1 MALNLT
7 PLHWPLSTRC
17 LAKGLA
23 IEYIEIKNL
32 AEASSEIAKI
42 GADKVGCQVMAPKA
56 VFRVIKIKDLT
67 ATQALI
73 LKQEMLS
80 QGGEAA
86 VARGVISGAVSRT
99 DVLLMG
105 TLKQYAAL
113 LIKLKQQS
121 FGLAALAG
129 QIQETLKRTGDFIND
144 YFLPSSTPESD
155 QKNKVKDKICLQG
168 MQFYAYHGVSAPER
182 ELGQQ
187 LEVDVELFGDLK
199 AAGKLDNLEHT
210 VNYAEVYQVVQKV
223 VTNSSY
229 NLIEALAEAVATAIL
244 ARFKVAEVLV
254 RIKKPGAFIPGCL
267 SGVVVEIRRHQ

>member
-1 MALNLT
+1 LV
-7 PLHWPLSTRC
+7 
-17 LAKGLA
+17 

-32 AEASSEIAKI
+32 TEASSEIAKI

-86 VARGVISGAVSRT
+86 VARGVISGAVSHT

-129 QIQETLKRTGDFIND
+129 QIQEKLKSAGDFIND
-144 YFLPSSTPESD
+144 CFPPSSTPESD
-155 QKNKVKDKICLQG
+155 QKDKEKDRICLQG
-168 MQFYAYHGVSAPER
+168 MQFYAYHGASAPER
-182 ELGQQ
+182 ELGQR
-187 LEVDVELFGDLK
+187 LEVDVEIYSDLR
-199 AAGKLDNLEHT
+199 AAGKLDDLVHT
-210 VNYAEVYQVVQKV
+210 VNYTEVYQVVQEV

-229 NLIEALAEAVATAIL
+229 NLIEALAEAVAAAIL
-244 ARFKVAEVLV
+244 ARFNVAEILV
-254 RIKKPGAFIPGCL
+254 RIKKPGPFIPGCL
-267 SGVVVEIRRHQ
+267 SGVAVEIHRYQ